1 MSYQVNGCLTLML
14 LKKPQ
19 TKKRT
24 LDLTNLHHGFN
35 ENGDTR
41 CSLWTEDLKKSI
53 ISRKKSIIS
62 RNMTIRRIK
71 KGCFRFKEWGQGGQR
86 TKVFIRLGQ
95 EGRARI

>member
-1 MSYQVNGCLTLML
+1 M
-14 LKKPQ
+14 Q

-35 ENGDTR
+35 ENGDIR
-41 CSLWTEDLKKSI
+41 CSLWIEDLMKSL
-53 ISRKKSIIS
+53 IS

-71 KGCFRFKEWGQGGQR
+71 RKVVRFKEWGQGDQR

-95 EGRARI
+95 GGRVRI